1 MKITRRQFAALGASA
16 AIMPLAGAGQALADS
31 EPVIADSGLYTQEW
45 FLDSFLNVKED
56 LTEAAE
62 ADKHFAVIWEQKGC
76 PYCRETHKVN
86 FAKAEIRDYIK
97 ANFNVLQLDLW
108 GPRKVTDFDGKEM
121 SEQKLG
127 RRWGVNFTPTIVF
140 FAKSTDVPQG
150 KQGRE
155 LEIARMPG
163 YFKPFH
169 FLAMFEYVRT
179 GSYEKMPFQRFIQAR
194 GEKMRQQGKEVKL
207 W

>member
-1 MKITRRQFAALGASA
+1 MTMTRRQFTALAASA
-16 AIMPLAGAGQALADS
+16 AALPLMQAGPTLAES
-31 EPVIADSGLYTQEW
+31 EPAKADSGLYTQEW
-45 FLDSFLNVKED
+45 FLDSFLNMKDD
-56 LTEAAE
+56 LVEAGE
-62 ADKHFAVIWEQKGC
+62 AGKHFAVIWEQNGC

-86 FAKAEIRDYIK
+86 FARAEIRDYIK
-97 ANFNVLQLDLW
+97 ANFNMLQLDLW

-127 RRWGVNFTPTIVF
+127 RRWGVNFTPTVIF
-140 FAKSTDVPQG
+140 FAKATEVAAG
-150 KQGRE
+150 KSARD
-155 LEIARMPG
+155 LEVARMPG

-169 FLAMFEYVRT
+169 FLRMFEYVRS

-194 GEKMRQQGKEVKL
+194 AEELRKQGQKIEL

>member
-1 MKITRRQFAALGASA
+1 MKISRRQFAALAAGA
-16 AIMPLAGAGQALADS
+16 AIMPLAGAGHTLADS
-31 EPVIADSGLYTQEW
+31 EPVVADSGLYTQEW

-86 FAKAEIRDYIK
+86 FAKDKIRNYIK

-140 FAKSTDVPQG
+140 FAKSTDVPEG

-155 LEIARMPG
+155 LEVARMPG

-179 GSYEKMPFQRFIQAR
+179 GSYENMPFQRFIQAR
-194 GEKMRQQGKEVKL
+194 GNKMREQGKEVKL

>member
-1 MKITRRQFAALGASA
+1 MTMTRRQFTALAASA
-16 AIMPLAGAGQALADS
+16 AALPLMQAGPTLAES
-31 EPVIADSGLYTQEW
+31 EPAKADSGLYTQEW
-45 FLDSFLNVKED
+45 FLDSFLNMKDD
-56 LTEAAE
+56 LVEAGE
-62 ADKHFAVIWEQKGC
+62 AGKHFAVIWEQNGC

-86 FAKAEIRDYIK
+86 FARAEIRDYIK
-97 ANFNVLQLDLW
+97 ANFNMLQLDLW

-127 RRWGVNFTPTIVF
+127 RRWGVNFTPTVIF
-140 FAKSTDVPQG
+140 FAKATQIAPG
-150 KQGRE
+150 KSARD
-155 LEIARMPG
+155 LEVARMPG

-169 FLAMFEYVRT
+169 FLRMFEYVRS

-194 GEKMRQQGKEVKL
+194 AEELRKQGQKIEL